1 MKNSGFTLLE
11 IIIVMAI
18 LGILLGIAAISGRD
32 WLEHYRV
39 EGQTK
44 EMYVDLMN
52 ARVNAMQR
60 NRVFFVT
67 LAADPVNQ
75 YAIYEDTHTLP
86 DGDGDLQPTQDTL
99 VMQKT
104 TRSPLQPHLGLG
116 LTTFSFEKS
125 GLVSLNGTIRFYSSV
140 DPFSDCIKL
149 FSTRILMGKWNQSTS
164 KCIAQ

>member
-32 WLEHYRV
+32 WLERYRV

-67 LAADPVNQ
+67 LQAANQ
-75 YAIYEDTHTLP
+75 YAIYEDTNPSP

-99 VMQKT
+99 VMQKP
-104 TRSPLQPHLGLG
+104 TRFPLQPHLGLG